1 MKALEHLVLRSHPH
15 PDPAV
20 HAGGFDLGDAY
31 LRQCWAPVLGAP
43 ATQLLE
49 RLPALWRG
57 GRVAGFDRAQLAG
70 ELGLRRSRLWTKP
83 LERTLDR
90 LVEFGFAEWVPFVD
104 RGVPKHDRGELGVYT
119 RVSPLGDLDLEM
131 VTPAVRAKHNELA
144 QPVLDRAFPTGP
156 VADAS
161 VAERARYFAR
171 RLDVPARPRDAI
183 GL

>member
-1 MKALEHLVLRSHPH
+1 MKAPEHLILRPQPH

-20 HAGGFDLGDAY
+20 HTGGFDLGHAY
-31 LRQCWAPVLGAP
+31 LRQCWAPLLGEP

-49 RLPALWRG
+49 RLPSIWRG
-57 GRVAGFDRAQLAG
+57 GWVAGFERAQLAE
-70 ELGLRRSRLWTKP
+70 ELGLRRSRLWMKP

-90 LVEFGFAEWVPFVD
+90 LVEFGFAEWAPFVD
-104 RGVPKHDRGELGVYT
+104 YGIPKHDRGELGVYT

-131 VTPAVRAKHNELA
+131 VMPAVRAKHDELA
-144 QPVLDRAFPTGP
+144 KPVLDRAFPTGP
-156 VADAS
+156 VDDAS

-171 RLDVPARPRDAI
+171 RLDVPTRSRDAI